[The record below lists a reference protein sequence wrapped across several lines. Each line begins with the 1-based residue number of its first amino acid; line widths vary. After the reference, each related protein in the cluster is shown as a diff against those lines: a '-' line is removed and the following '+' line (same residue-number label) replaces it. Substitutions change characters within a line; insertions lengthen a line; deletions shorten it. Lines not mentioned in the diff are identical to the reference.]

1 MKATKVELEK
11 EIAAKNL
18 IRANKRDA
26 SPGSLSSDSSPG
38 SLSSDSTKEG
48 WSDSDRRD
56 ALPHNTRN
64 SEPQVSKKLR
74 TSPPRKP
81 REWSAIKMSP
91 SPQSRFIWHPAGT
104 EIVDP
109 DAATTSPLREPLLPQ
124 CEAVLAVPGV
134 CSAPPL
140 CRQLGRHCNRC
151 PLAGLP
157 YNENDQEAGMQQ
169 RCNLCKIECEYPS
182 NSRPHPSPDGP
193 ELCGRP
199 CLREKDHEG
208 NHVCQIYEGDHYE
221 CDRID
226 SKTSRISNGDYGKDI
241 LFGSWKLFYSF

>member
-1 MKATKVELEK
+1 MNIRDVEGEKSTVAIVSQGKHSLCKSTRFLDFVPKANMMKEKAGRAIQQAREVLDQVDSFDPERDLEYHIKKIEESIEHLKATKVELEK

-26 SPGSLSSDSSPG
+26 SPG

-81 REWSAIKMSP
+81 RDWSAIKMSP
-91 SPQSRFIWHPAGT
+91 SPQLRYIWHPAGT

-109 DAATTSPLREPLLPQ
+109 EAAALPTS
-124 CEAVLAVPGV
+124 
-134 CSAPPL
+134 SS
-140 CRQLGRHCNRC
+140 GRTLVNV
-151 PLAGLP
+151 
-157 YNENDQEAGMQQ
+157 
-169 RCNLCKIECEYPS
+169 I
-182 NSRPHPSPDGP
+182 
-193 ELCGRP
+193 
-199 CLREKDHEG
+199 
-208 NHVCQIYEGDHYE
+208 
-221 CDRID
+221 
-226 SKTSRISNGDYGKDI
+226 
-241 LFGSWKLFYSF
+241 